1 MSIGLIVT
9 RGLGNG
15 TQSGSIAGI
24 ILEGFT
30 SGAALPNPVLSS
42 PTATATGTTTGSGSV
57 TADIPCNGYFI
68 ATTVSGTP
76 TDIQIMAGNDSSGTA
91 TAVID
96 DNHSS
101 PASWTTGV
109 NNFSIINGTA
119 GTLYYVYSVGDNG
132 GSTSNV
138 VGASFTTFS
147 TGGGSGTA
155 RVTSSGGLRG
165 VKVL

>member
-1 MSIGLIVT
+1 MAAL
-9 RGLGNG
+9 
-15 TQSGSIAGI
+15 GI
-24 ILEGFT
+24 IWADGVWNNSIWDTAIWEQTGGDVT
-30 SGAALPNPVLSS
+30 APTLSS

-57 TADIPCNGYFI
+57 TTDEAGTGYWI
-68 ATTVSGTP
+68 ATTVNGTP
-76 TDIQIMAGNDSSGTA
+76 TYTQIQAGQDSSGTA

-101 PASWTTGV
+101 PASWTVGINNISITG
-109 NNFSIINGTA
+109 GTQ
-119 GTLYYVYSVGDNG
+119 GTLYYVYYQSDDA
-132 GSTSNV
+132 SSNHSSV
-138 VGASFTTFS
+138 VGVSFTTFS